1 MKTDELIAMLA
12 RGDDALAA
20 PGGARRGAGLTSV
33 AAVIGAGL
41 AASIVLMQLTLQ
53 TLPHLGEAIARPA
66 FWLKVGFVAA
76 MTAAAW
82 IAARTLARPGARV
95 AALPALLAAPL
106 ALLWLIGAA
115 LILQAEPDQRAQLF
129 WGSTWRTCPAS
140 IALLS
145 APLLAAALWAMR
157 RMAPTRLRLAGAA
170 AGLAAGAG
178 GALVYCLHCPEISPV
193 FVGSWYLVGMLVPTA
208 LGALLGPKLLA
219 W

>member
-1 MKTDELIAMLA
+1 MA

-20 PGGARRGAGLTSV
+20 AGGTGRGAGFTGV

-66 FWLKVGFVAA
+66 FWLKVGFVSA

-82 IAARTLARPGARV
+82 ISARTLARPGARG

-106 ALLWLIGAA
+106 ALLWLVGAV
-115 LILQAEPDQRAQLF
+115 LIVQTEPDQRAQLF

-157 RMAPTRLRLAGAA
+157 RMAPTRLR
-170 AGLAAGAG
+170 LAAGAG